1 MPRTFKPWVHN
12 GMSNSEKKSA
22 QIIAID
28 SRKARA
34 VEGAH
39 ETPKAIRYAYRI
51 AGCGFLLGE
60 GVLSEVVIAPTLAPV
75 PRSPEWLLGLTN
87 VRGTVVPVFDLWR
100 FVRTQ
105 LPERTTNTVLVLDMG
120 TAAVG
125 LLIDELPK
133 LVPLDSQPAHTLPS
147 APALQPFLGRG
158 LQALG
163 REWWEFDHKKF
174 LARLSAVDSR

>member
-1 MPRTFKPWVHN
+1 MHN
-12 GMSNSEKKSA
+12 GVSNNEKKSA
-22 QIIAID
+22 QIIAIN
-28 SRKARA
+28 SRKVRA
-34 VEGAH
+34 TEGAH
-39 ETPKAIRYAYRI
+39 ETRKPIRYAYRI
-51 AGCGFLLGE
+51 AGYGFLLGE
-60 GVLSEVVIAPTLAPV
+60 GVLSEVVIAPTLSPV

-87 VRGTVVPVFDLWR
+87 VRGTIVPVFDLWR

-105 LPERTTNTVLVLDMG
+105 LPQRATGTVLVLDLD

-125 LLIDELPK
+125 LMIDELPK
-133 LVPLDSQPAHTLPS
+133 LVPFDSQPAHTLPA

-163 REWWEFDHKKF
+163 CEWWEFDHKRF